1 MFKRQINQLNQSA
14 KQVSVYFDRLK
25 QLNDCLIS
33 NDGSNDKKLYDR
45 QNLQNMRNQCLRRLE
60 WELNDLFSFV
70 DTLHK
75 RKLEEE
81 DHSII
86 EAHHLMAKRVKQYIE
101 QSTHKNCD
109 SILMI
114 EDQNQESE
122 SASNSPTSSP
132 AFKPRTEILFNG
144 DYVALENIS
153 GNRAI
158 HKIAILILSALL
170 LLWIPGA
177 IYLSAL

>member
-14 KQVSVYFDRLK
+14 KQVFLYFDRLK
-25 QLNDCLIS
+25 QLNDCLIL
-33 NDGSNDKKLYDR
+33 NDGSNDRKLYDR
-45 QNLQNMRNQCLRRLE
+45 QNLENMRNQCLRRLE
-60 WELNDLFSFV
+60 WELNDFFGFI

-81 DHSII
+81 DHFVI

-101 QSTHKNCD
+101 QSTHKDCD

-122 SASNSPTSSP
+122 SASNSPTNWP
-132 AFKPRTEILFNG
+132 PFKPRTKILFNG
-144 DYVALENIS
+144 DYMALENIS
-153 GNRAI
+153 ENRAI

-170 LLWIPGA
+170 LL
-177 IYLSAL
+177 